1 MIVHQLL
8 FLAIALFIKAN
19 YLIFSTTFS
28 LHSGAYSEG
37 GIAFFVTTITPLW
50 CLVLNYLYLLWMALP
65 YQLGTSVLKQQ
76 SV

>member
-37 GIAFFVTTITPLW
+37 GIVWDFPNCFASSLKANVTHNGI
-50 CLVLNYLYLLWMALP
+50 
-65 YQLGTSVLKQQ
+65 
-76 SV
+76 

>member
-28 LHSGAYSEG
+28 LHSGAYSGG
-37 GIAFFVTTITPLW
+37 GIVFGFPNCFV
-50 CLVLNYLYLLWMALP
+50 
-65 YQLGTSVLKQQ
+65 SSLKAN
-76 SV
+76 VTHNGI